1 MNANSGGTMK
11 VHNNIIIMEMHF
23 LMHTVRWDSQSS
35 TLHISL
41 QLFTQFDDLSYP
53 HSQASFN
60 FYYVYIIIK
69 FNPGL
74 AINLP

>member
-11 VHNNIIIMEMHF
+11 VHNNIIIIMEMHF
-23 LMHTVRWDSQSS
+23 LMHTVRLDSLLS
-35 TLHISL
+35 TLLISL

-60 FYYVYIIIK
+60 FYYVYNYYSLI
-69 FNPGL
+69 
-74 AINLP
+74 